1 VPPGQDSTQGNA
13 KYHRAFLQSV
23 IHDLPAAQFT
33 AASIGGCAVDQRVRN
48 PLDVTGLAII
58 RR

>member
-1 VPPGQDSTQGNA
+1 
-13 KYHRAFLQSV
+13 V
-23 IHDLPAAQFT
+23 IRDLPSAQFT
-33 AASIGGCAVDQRVRN
+33 PASIGGCAVDQRVRN